1 MNSKNFKSIN
11 VIIIDSN
18 FILLPY
24 QFKID
29 YLNDIYLNL
38 EGKIRFYIFKQV
50 IDELKAK
57 ESREPK
63 ARKFRR
69 MFKSGMSYLEKNE
82 KIFPIYFVD
91 EVKNKHETTDEFLLK
106 WCIRLKK
113 EYRHVFLATNDSE
126 LRKKAKN
133 SNISVI
139 FLRQKKY
146 ISIERS

>member
-1 MNSKNFKSIN
+1 MNSIKNIS

-18 FILLPY
+18 FILLPF

-82 KIFPIYFVD
+82 KIFPIYFLD
-91 EVKNKHETTDEFLLK
+91 EVKNSSETTDEFLLK
-106 WCIRLKK
+106 WCIKFKK
-113 EYRHVFLATNDSE
+113 EYKHVYLATNDSE

-133 SNISVI
+133 SNINVI

-146 ISIERS
+146 ISIERG

>member
-1 MNSKNFKSIN
+1 MTSNNFKSVN

-29 YLNDIYLNL
+29 YLNDIYLSL
-38 EGKIRFYIFKQV
+38 EGKIRFYVFKQV
-50 IDELKAK
+50 INELKAK

-69 MFKSGMSYLEKNE
+69 MFKSGMSYLEKSE
-82 KIFPIYFVD
+82 KIYPIYFID
-91 EVKNKHETTDEFLLK
+91 EIKNNDETTDEFLLRR
-106 WCIRLKK
+106 CIKFKK
-113 EYRHVFLATNDSE
+113 EYKNVFLATNDSE

-133 SNISVI
+133 SNINLI
-139 FLRQKKY
+139 FLRQKKF
-146 ISIERS
+146 ISIVRS

>member
-1 MNSKNFKSIN
+1 MNSKKLKSVN

-29 YLNDIYLNL
+29 YLNEIYLSL

-57 ESREPK
+57 QSREPK

-69 MFKSGMSYLEKNE
+69 IFKSGMSYLEKNE
-82 KIFPIYFVD
+82 KIYPIYFID
-91 EVKNKHETTDEFLLK
+91 EVKNTNETTDEFLLR
-106 WCIRLKK
+106 WCNKFK
-113 EYRHVFLATNDSE
+113 NEYKNVFLATNDSE
-126 LRKKAKN
+126 LRKKAKTSKIN
-133 SNISVI
+133 LI
-139 FLRQKKY
+139 FLRQKKF

>member
-1 MNSKNFKSIN
+1 MTSNNFKSVN

-29 YLNDIYLNL
+29 YLNDIYLSL
-38 EGKIRFYIFKQV
+38 EGKIRFYVFKQV
-50 IDELKAK
+50 INELKAK

-69 MFKSGMSYLEKNE
+69 MFKSGMLYLEKSE
-82 KIFPIYFVD
+82 KIYPIYFID
-91 EVKNKHETTDEFLLK
+91 EIKNNDETTDEFLLR
-106 WCIRLKK
+106 WCIKFKK
-113 EYRHVFLATNDSE
+113 EYKNVFLATNDSE

-133 SNISVI
+133 SNINVI

-146 ISIERS
+146 ISIVRS